1 MLQLIAAALLAC
13 GCVSLAEVADWPPAE
28 SYVPK
33 ISCHQS
39 DAAERCEQIRADWT
53 GLYADAIGGR
63 IESQRK
69 VSFCLS
75 TGCDKGIVV
84 EPILGCAWRQVI
96 AASRNPQI
104 NDADRSNIERYCGPH
119 VLDDAG
125 RTAADDQSRTWL
137 TLLGVTR

>member
-13 GCVSLAEVADWPPAE
+13 GCVSLAEFADWPAAD

-33 ISCHQS
+33 TSCQQS
-39 DAAERCEQIRADWT
+39 GAVESCERIRAAWT

-84 EPILGCAWRQVI
+84 EPVLGCAWRQVI

-104 NDADRSNIERYCGPH
+104 TDADRRNIERYCGRDM
-119 VLDDAG
+119 LDDAE
-125 RTAADDQSRTWL
+125 RAVARDQSRSWL
-137 TLLGVTR
+137 SLLGVTR